1 MIQRSCLAAVAISSC
16 LFASGCGAAA
26 PQPVDS
32 LRAFAQAAFARASS
46 DNRLLAE
53 FQLEPP
59 KVRAPKGDPQLKQ
72 RTVEVVVNGVDRVIK
87 GDAVADWIVE
97 KRDRL
102 KGGGRGRIKLA
113 RDAGDDGKRNF
124 VFVYVFRDDAWSLKD
139 QKCEGRGFVPEE
151 LKRYFELAAPTPKP

>member
-1 MIQRSCLAAVAISSC
+1 MNQRSCLAIAISAC
-16 LFASGCGAAA
+16 LFASGCGVAA

-32 LRAFAQAAFARASS
+32 LRDFAQAAFARASS
-46 DNRLLAE
+46 DNRLSAE

-59 KVRAPKGDPQLKQ
+59 KVRAPKGDPQLSQ
-72 RTVEVVVNGVDRVIK
+72 RTVEVVVNGVDRAIK

-124 VFVYVFRDDAWSLKD
+124 VFVYVFRDGAWSLKD
-139 QKCEGRGFVPEE
+139 QKCEGRGFLPEE
-151 LKRYFELAAPTPKP
+151 LKRYFEVAAPAAKP